1 MLASWT
7 LELKRSYR

>member
-7 LELKRSYR
+7 VNRSIS